1 MRQVDPKVLEERKNK
16 ILQAVI
22 HHYIKT
28 AKPVGS
34 HILTDDYHFD
44 LSPATIR
51 NLMAELEEDGYL
63 THPHTSAGRVPTDK
77 GYRSYVDSLIELQ
90 RMVLEE
96 EDRVQQEYFGR
107 IKELQDL
114 LTQTSKVLSG
124 LSQYTGF
131 VLTPKIDRNQLR
143 RIELLK
149 MDEDRV
155 LVVLITHTGLIKHK
169 IVEAR
174 VSGANLA
181 ALNIHLNEKLKG
193 KSLLEA
199 KQGIYD
205 ALDEIEREERE
216 ILAFA
221 KGISSQMFD
230 IEEELYVEGASNVL
244 SLPEF
249 RDFEPMRCML
259 KLAEDRD
266 LLMNAIHKEMGSE
279 DGVKVTI
286 GSETDCEELRH
297 LSVVSSVYK
306 DGENPVGVLGIIGPK
321 RMEYPKMMAIVGA
334 VSKIMNKLL
343 TKIGG

>member
-44 LSPATIR
+44 LSPATVR
-51 NLMAELEEDGYL
+51 NLMAELEDDGYL
-63 THPHTSAGRVPTDK
+63 THPHTSAGRIPTDK

-90 RMVLEE
+90 RMVLDE
-96 EDRVQQEYFGR
+96 EDRVQHEYFGK
-107 IKELQDL
+107 IQELQEL

-131 VLTPKIDRNQLR
+131 VLTPKIDRNHLK
-143 RIELLK
+143 RIELL
-149 MDEDRV
+149 RV
-155 LVVLITHTGLIKHK
+155 DDDKILIVLITHTGLIKHR
-169 IVEAR
+169 IIEASI
-174 VSGANLA
+174 SGPKLS
-181 ALNIHLNEKLKG
+181 ALSSLLNEKLRG
-193 KSLLEA
+193 KTLLEA
-199 KQGIYD
+199 KQKIFETI
-205 ALDEIEREERE
+205 DEIEREEKE
-216 ILAFA
+216 VIDFA

-249 RDFEPMRCML
+249 KDFEPMRCML
-259 KLAEDRD
+259 RLAEDRD
-266 LLMNAIHKEMGSE
+266 LLMSAIHKEIGSE
-279 DGVKVTI
+279 EGVKVII
-286 GSETDCEELRH
+286 GSETDCKELRH
-297 LSVVSSVYK
+297 LSVISSVYK
-306 DGENPVGVLGIIGPK
+306 DGDNPVGVLGIIGPK
-321 RMEYPKMMAIVGA
+321 RMEYPKMMALVGA

-343 TKIGG
+343 SKIGG